1 MPERTKR
8 RANEPFLHRAWYF
21 CLMVFSRTQLFG
33 GLAALLLLG
42 GLAWWAFSPAQS
54 LAGSV
59 PDDALLILDSP
70 VLQDVVT
77 ERVRQTEM
85 PLTFVPV
92 FREARQALE
101 RPLLAVLDTTQM
113 HKLLAGQAIRY
124 SLHTT
129 AKNSLD
135 FVFYVPITSADKS
148 RFEQLN
154 HPDPERFRVLTRT
167 FNGETIYELISL
179 SNESFGHWLLTDTG
193 LIGSASGVL
202 LENVIRQRHR
212 YRWRWRFGPAQTPLE
227 AGQIARLSVQPD
239 VVRQLFE
246 TDNGSLL
253 RLFLPK
259 HLNLR
264 FQQADTRTH
273 LVGYATDDIADRRD
287 VSGLFSGQTP
297 VRIGIAA
304 LIPQSTAAFYHI
316 GLTDAPR
323 FGKNIR
329 DLLESNATGPLK
341 TRLTRIKPAAKHVFE
356 NLGRDLVLCQLES
369 SVGVKRQVLVLSA
382 KNAVA
387 LSAAVQQVA
396 RLAGGGKP
404 AQMRAFLGHK
414 LLRLPIGE
422 LPASLFSGL
431 FTGFRESWIT
441 LHNNNL
447 ILANGE
453 EVMQD
458 YLQQISRRSTWANDT
473 RQTVLLQNI
482 LRAANFTAFV
492 RVNRAENPLPDGW
505 PPAWRD
511 LIGGTLPNL
520 ENMVYQASY
529 GNNNIAS
536 TLVLGRTTRRAS
548 QAVLNRLLL
557 RRKIEF
563 NAPLIAAPVVTGS
576 LHDSSAQF
584 YAQNQAGQFVLV
596 TPDGQKIVQD
606 STDGPIR
613 SNVVAAD
620 FLNNGRLQY
629 LFMTDRTLYIADPI
643 QDKQRQSV
651 RLRAIRLP
659 AGLDPS
665 FLALP
670 RNNRQRNVVA
680 LAAHRAGHIYALDRQ
695 RRAFV
700 QLAKAPRPGPLLLPF
715 QVLETTDGMDILALQ
730 TDGTLNRWHDTGQ
743 QADHYPARIEVE
755 GVRNPFVSP
764 ALQPAGSSRVEVVSE
779 AGELMQLNPNG
790 LIASRSQLYRPVR
803 DGSFRLFPDVQQ
815 CDWLLLLTTDT
826 EVAVLDKAGNRK
838 FEIRGMQPGN
848 NAVQYHRLGGGVAV
862 ISVKSGGFTTL
873 FTADGRTIGDRPIPS
888 DFPVTLQFDEQTNE
902 LYVLSGVA
910 KAVLLFSIR
919 LK

>member
-1 MPERTKR
+1 MI
-8 RANEPFLHRAWYF
+8 L
-21 CLMVFSRTQLFG
+21 SRTQVVAGFVT
-33 GLAALLLLG
+33 LLLLG
-42 GLAWWAFSPAQS
+42 GLAWWAFSPSQS
-54 LAGSV
+54 LADSV
-59 PDDALLILDSP
+59 PDDALLTLNSP
-70 VLQDVVT
+70 VLQDAVT

-85 PLTFVPV
+85 PLPFVPV

-101 RPLLAVLDTTQM
+101 RPLLAVLDTARM
-113 HKLLAGQAIRY
+113 HKLLAGKDIRY

-129 AKNSLD
+129 SKSGLD
-135 FVFYVPITSADKS
+135 FVFYVPISSTDKAD
-148 RFEQLN
+148 FERIN

-167 FNGETIYELISL
+167 FNGDIIYELISL
-179 SNESFGHWLLTDTG
+179 SNESFGHWLLTDAG

-202 LENVIRQRHR
+202 LENVIRKRHR
-212 YRWRWRFGPAQTPLE
+212 YRWRFGPAQMPLE
-227 AGQIARLSVQPD
+227 TGQIAGLSVQPD

-246 TDNGSLL
+246 TDNGSLV

-259 HLNLR
+259 HLHLR
-264 FQQADTRTH
+264 FRQADTRTH

-287 VSGLFSGQTP
+287 VSNLFSGQTP
-297 VRIGIAA
+297 TRITSTA
-304 LIPQSTAAFYHI
+304 LIPQSTATLYHI
-316 GLTDAPR
+316 GLTDAPQ
-323 FGKNIR
+323 FGKNVR
-329 DLLESNATGPLK
+329 DLLEANATGPLK
-341 TRLTRIKPAAKHVFE
+341 TRLTRIKPAAQRVFE
-356 NLGRDLVLCQLES
+356 TLSRDVLLCQLES
-369 SVGVKRQVLVLSA
+369 AGGAKRQVLVLSA
-382 KNAVA
+382 KNGAA

-396 RLAGGGKP
+396 RLTGAGKP
-404 AQMRAFLGHK
+404 GQSRAFLGHK
-414 LLRLPIGE
+414 LLRLPVDE

-431 FTGFRESWIT
+431 FSGFRESWIT
-441 LHNNNL
+441 LHGNNL
-447 ILANGE
+447 ILTNGE

-458 YLQQISRRSTWANDT
+458 YLQQISRRATWASDP

-492 RVNRAENPLPDGW
+492 RVNRAESPLPDGW

-548 QAVLNRLLL
+548 EAMLNRLLL
-557 RRKIEF
+557 RRKVEF

-576 LHDSSAQF
+576 LQDGSAQF

-629 LFMTDRTLYIADPI
+629 LFMTDHTLYIADPI
-643 QDKQRQSV
+643 QDKQQQSV

-659 AGLDPS
+659 TGLDPS

-670 RNNRQRNVVA
+670 RNNRQRNLVA
-680 LAAHRAGHIYALDRQ
+680 LAAHRDGHIFALDRQ
-695 RRAFV
+695 RRSFV
-700 QLAKAPRPGPLLLPF
+700 RLAKTARPGPLLLPF
-715 QVLETTDGMDILALQ
+715 QVLETTEGMDILALQ
-730 TDGTLNRWHDTGQ
+730 TDGTLNRWHDTGK
-743 QADHYPARIEVE
+743 QANHYPAKIEVE

-779 AGELMQLNPNG
+779 EGELMQLNPNG

-815 CDWLLLLTTDT
+815 RDWLLLLTTDT

-838 FEIRGMQPGN
+838 FEIRGLQPAN
-848 NAVQYHRLGGGVAV
+848 SAVQYHRLGGGVAI
-862 ISVKSGGFTTL
+862 ISVKSGSFTTL
-873 FTADGRTIGDRPIPS
+873 FAPDGRTIGDRPVPS

-910 KAVLLFSIR
+910 KAVQLFSIR

>member
-1 MPERTKR
+1 M
-8 RANEPFLHRAWYF
+8 A
-21 CLMVFSRTQLFG
+21 FSRTQFFAGFITLLLFG
-33 GLAALLLLG
+33 S
-42 GLAWWAFSPAQS
+42 LAWWAFSPSQS
-54 LAGSV
+54 LTDSV
-59 PDDALLILDSP
+59 PDDALLTLDSP

-85 PLTFVPV
+85 PLTFIPV

-101 RPLLAVLDTTQM
+101 RPFLAVLDTARM
-113 HKLLAGQAIRY
+113 HTLLAGKDIRY

-129 AKNSLD
+129 SKNGLD
-135 FVFYVPITSADKS
+135 FVFYIPVASADKTG
-148 RFEQLN
+148 FEQLN
-154 HPDPERFRVLTRT
+154 HPDPDRFRVLTRT
-167 FNGETIYELISL
+167 FNGETIYELMSL
-179 SNESFGHWLLTDTG
+179 SNESFGHWLLTGAG

-202 LENVIRQRHR
+202 LENVVRKRHR
-212 YRWRWRFGPAQTPLE
+212 LSWRFSSSPPPLE

-239 VVRQLFE
+239 VVQQLFE
-246 TDNGSLL
+246 ADNSSLL

-264 FQQADTRTH
+264 FRQADTRTH
-273 LVGYATDDIADRRD
+273 LVGYATDGIADRRD
-287 VSGLFSGQTP
+287 VSALFSGQTP
-297 VRIGIAA
+297 TRITSAA
-304 LIPQSTAAFYHI
+304 LIPQSTATLYHI

-323 FGKNIR
+323 FGKNVR

-341 TRLTRIKPAAKHVFE
+341 TRLTRIKPAAEHVFDA
-356 NLGRDLVLCQLES
+356 LGHDVLLCQLES
-369 SVGVKRQVLVLSA
+369 SVGANRQVLVLSA
-382 KNAVA
+382 KNAPA
-387 LSAAVQQVA
+387 LSAAVQQAA
-396 RLAGGGKP
+396 RLAGAGKP
-404 AQMRAFLGHK
+404 AQSRAFLGHK
-414 LLRLPIGE
+414 LLRLSVDE

-431 FTGFRESWIT
+431 FTGFRESWAT
-441 LHNNNL
+441 LHGANL

-453 EVMQD
+453 DVMQD
-458 YLQQISRRSTWANDT
+458 YLQQISRRVTWASDP

-482 LRAANFTAFV
+482 MRAANFTAFV

-511 LIGGTLPNL
+511 LIGGSLPNL

-548 QAVLNRLLL
+548 EAVLNKVLL
-557 RRKIEF
+557 RRKVEF

-576 LHDSSAQF
+576 LQDGSAQF

-606 STDGPIR
+606 STDGPVR
-613 SNVVAAD
+613 SNVVSAD

-629 LFMTDRTLYIADPI
+629 LFMTDHTLYIADPI

-659 AGLDPS
+659 SGLDPS

-670 RNNRQRNVVA
+670 RNNRQRNLVA
-680 LAAHRAGHIYALDRQ
+680 LAAHREGHIYALNRQ
-695 RRAFV
+695 RQAFV
-700 QLAKAPRPGPLLLPF
+700 RLAKAPGPGPLLLPF

-730 TDGTLNRWHDTGQ
+730 TNGTLNRWHDTGR
-743 QADHYPARIEVE
+743 QAAHYPARIEVE

-779 AGELMQLNPNG
+779 EGELMQINPNG

-803 DGSFRLFPDVQQ
+803 NGSFRLFPDVQQ
-815 CDWLLLLTTDT
+815 RDWLLLLTTDT

-838 FEIRGMQPGN
+838 FEIRGMQPGAS
-848 NAVQYHRLGGGVAV
+848 AVQYHRLGGRVAV
-862 ISVKSGGFTTL
+862 ISVKSGRFTTL
-873 FTADGRTIGDRPIPS
+873 FTPDGRTIGDQPIPS

-910 KAVLLFSIR
+910 KAVQLFSIR